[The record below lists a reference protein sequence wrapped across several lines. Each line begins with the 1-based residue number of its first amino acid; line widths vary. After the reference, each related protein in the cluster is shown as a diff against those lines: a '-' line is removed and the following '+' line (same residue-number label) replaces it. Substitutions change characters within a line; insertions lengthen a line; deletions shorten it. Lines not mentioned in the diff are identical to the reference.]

1 MTTANVTR
9 IGQINASGGVDE
21 LFLKVFAGE
30 VLTAFE
36 TANVMMGRHL
46 VKTITSG
53 KSAQFPR
60 FGKTEAE
67 YHTVGTQMLGQ
78 NNIKQAEVV
87 IPIDDLLVT
96 HQFIANIDEAK
107 AHYDARS
114 IYSSEMGIALA
125 NQLDK
130 HLLQLAAKAAREAN
144 VVDGLPGGS
153 QVFTNSPGAPSGAN
167 FMVDGEAL
175 AYAIFL
181 AAQELDQKD
190 VPDGDRVCFVRPA
203 QYYALVRAKDNINRD
218 WGGMGSYAD
227 GDIMRIA
234 GITIVKTNHLPQAA
248 VANGTVAAGTGNRYA
263 GDFSN
268 TAAVV
273 MQKTALG
280 TVKLFD
286 LGMEAEYKI
295 DRQGTLMVA
304 KYAMGHGILRPEAA
318 VEIVNAASA

>member
-1 MTTANVTR
+1 MATSANLTR
-9 IGQINASGGVDE
+9 VGQINGAGGVDE
-21 LFLKVFAGE
+21 LFLKVFSGE

-36 TANVMMGRHL
+36 TANVMMDKHM

-67 YHTVGTQMLGQ
+67 YHTPGEQMLGQ
-78 NNIKQAEVV
+78 NNMRQAEVV
-87 IPIDDLLVT
+87 IPIDKMLVT
-96 HQFIANIDEAK
+96 HEFIANIDEAK

-114 IYSSEMGIALA
+114 IYSNEMGTALA

-130 HLLQLAAKAAREAN
+130 HLLQMAAKAAREDN
-144 VVDGLPGGS
+144 VVSDLPGGS
-153 QVFTNSPGAPSGAN
+153 QIFADAPGGTGNSLKT
-167 FMVDGEAL
+167 DGEAL

-181 AAQELDQKD
+181 AAQELDEKD
-190 VPDGDRVCFVRPA
+190 VPESERYCFVRPA

-218 WGGMGSYAD
+218 WGGMGSYAE

-234 GITIVKTNHLPQAA
+234 GVTIVKTNHLPNTN
-248 VANGTVAAGTGNRYA
+248 VANDTVAAGSRNAYG
-263 GDFSN
+263 GDFTD

-273 MQKTALG
+273 MHKSTLG

-286 LGMEAEYKI
+286 LGMEAEYQI
-295 DRQGTLMVA
+295 SRQGNLMVA
-304 KYAMGHGILRPEAA
+304 KYAMGHGILRPEGA
-318 VEIVNAASA
+318 VELVDAAAP